1 MKKSP
6 ITVVLAEDHLI
17 VREGLRMLL
26 ELSGEFEIAGEAGNG
41 QEAVELVRD
50 LKPDVIVLDVAMPI
64 LNGIEATRQIK
75 LLAPDCKV
83 LVLSAH
89 SDDEYVERLLSLGA
103 SGYLVKQNSGQVL
116 VHAIREIVS
125 GRPYFSKSI
134 ADRLRHQNQRARIRG
149 EKGSTRPLL
158 TSRETEVLQMVA
170 EGFANK
176 EIAAQLGISIKTV
189 EKHRQQLMDKLNIHQ
204 TAGLTRYAIDSGVIE
219 SAIQDTNSPDYL

>member
-204 TAGLTRYAIDSGVIE
+204 TAGLTRYAIDCGVIE